1 MIRTSQAPRRLPRP
15 PALRAPMKA
24 SGSPCCHSSTAA
36 VDASLTALAEGLTE
50 DIVTGLSRFSYLR
63 VIARGSTLRYADQA
77 TDLRVVGK
85 ELGARY
91 VMEGSLRQAGAKLR
105 LAVQLVDAV
114 SGAHLWA
121 ENYERSFS
129 PDAVFELQDDL
140 VPRIVSTV
148 ADIHGV
154 LPRSMSEA
162 VRGRPPGQLSPY
174 EAVVRSFA
182 YFERVTPEELAAA
195 RSGLEQA
202 VEKAPDHPDAWAML
216 ALLCVQDYAQGFELQ
231 QDSLSRGLAAARRAV
246 EAAPS
251 NHLAHF
257 ALAQALFFQKEFQ
270 SFRNAADRALALNP
284 FDGNSIAFLG
294 ELLTYAGDQERGL
307 ALAERAKRLNPHH
320 PGWYWYVDAFNAY
333 RQGDD
338 RAAIDFVLRANLPR
352 HWGSHAALAAAYGQL
367 GDRDA
372 AGKALRELLKLRPD
386 YGVRVRRESEKW
398 WDPEYVERWIDGL
411 RKAGLEGPAPR
422 QSDQAA
428 GRSTAIAI
436 AVLPFSDMSPAKDQ
450 EYLCEGMA
458 EEIMNALVR
467 IEGIRVASRTSAFRA
482 RRDAGDL
489 AAIARALSVSHV
501 LEGSV
506 RAAGDRLRVT
516 AQLTD
521 AASGFQL
528 WSERFDRKAED
539 IFAVQDEIAA
549 GVVEAVKLRLSPA
562 VSVRPRSTN
571 LEAYR
576 SYLKGRHLR
585 GKEDL
590 AGALGAFEEAIR
602 LDPTH
607 APSWT
612 GLAEI
617 NVLASV
623 FGVIPARAACA
634 RAREAVAR
642 ARQLEGES
650 ADGLHVEAFVAWIE
664 RRWADMETAWRRAIE
679 LQPTHVQAL
688 ASFGIVLCS
697 RQRLDEALPYF
708 ERARQSDP
716 LASFPY
722 SLTGSGLLGCG
733 RPQEALRYLEDAL
746 SFEKEDA
753 TALDNAGMA
762 KVVLGRLDEGIAMLE
777 RVVAI
782 SRRGAHFLGTLG
794 WALATAGRT
803 AEARTILEELRARP
817 PSAPPVVSEAWLL
830 GALGE
835 IDAAFDVVA
844 RAEEECQGYVY
855 FTGLPGFDPLR
866 GDPRFAALQQRLG
879 LRTAG

>member
-1 MIRTSQAPRRLPRP
+1 M
-15 PALRAPMKA
+15 
-24 SGSPCCHSSTAA
+24 
-36 VDASLTALAEGLTE
+36 
-50 DIVTGLSRFSYLR
+50 
-63 VIARGSTLRYADQA
+63 
-77 TDLRVVGK
+77 
-85 ELGARY
+85 
-91 VMEGSLRQAGAKLR
+91 
-105 LAVQLVDAV
+105 
-114 SGAHLWA
+114 
-121 ENYERSFS
+121 
-129 PDAVFELQDDL
+129 
-140 VPRIVSTV
+140 
-148 ADIHGV
+148 
-154 LPRSMSEA
+154 
-162 VRGRPPGQLSPY
+162 PG
-174 EAVVRSFA
+174 
-182 YFERVTPEELAAA
+182 
-195 RSGLEQA
+195 
-202 VEKAPDHPDAWAML
+202 
-216 ALLCVQDYAQGFELQ
+216 
-231 QDSLSRGLAAARRAV
+231 
-246 EAAPS
+246 PS
-251 NHLAHF
+251 
-257 ALAQALFFQKEFQ
+257 
-270 SFRNAADRALALNP
+270 DR
-284 FDGNSIAFLG
+284 
-294 ELLTYAGDQERGL
+294 
-307 ALAERAKRLNPHH
+307 
-320 PGWYWYVDAFNAY
+320 
-333 RQGDD
+333 
-338 RAAIDFVLRANLPR
+338 
-352 HWGSHAALAAAYGQL
+352 
-367 GDRDA
+367 
-372 AGKALRELLKLRPD
+372 
-386 YGVRVRRESEKW
+386 
-398 WDPEYVERWIDGL
+398 
-411 RKAGLEGPAPR
+411 
-422 QSDQAA
+422 AA

-436 AVLPFSDMSPAKDQ
+436 AVLPFSDMSSAKDQ

-482 RRDAGDL
+482 RRDGGDL
-489 AAIARALSVSHV
+489 PAIARALSVSHV

-549 GVVEAVKLRLSPA
+549 GVVEAVKARLSPGEHA
-562 VSVRPRSTN
+562 VSVRSRSTN

-576 SYLKGRHLR
+576 SYLKGRHFR
-585 GKEDL
+585 GKEDM

-617 NVLASV
+617 TVLASV

-664 RRWADMETAWRRAIE
+664 RRWAEAETAWRRAIA

-688 ASFGIVLCS
+688 ASFGIVLCT
-697 RQRLDEALPYF
+697 RQRLEEALPFF

-722 SLTGSGLLGCG
+722 SLTGNGLLGCG

-777 RVVAI
+777 HVVAI
-782 SRRGAHFLGTLG
+782 SHRGPHFLGTLG

-803 AEARTILEELRARP
+803 AEARILLEELRARP

-844 RAEEECQGYVY
+844 RAEEEYQAYVY

-866 GDPRFAALQQRLG
+866 GDPRFAALLARLG
-879 LRTAG
+879 LPSA